1 MSIVQVPDVGEV
13 RRQLKHAIDAHKRA
27 NVARRADSDQAT
39 KQFETWFQMV
49 GEPLCREFTSALRGE
64 GYQFRLETP
73 QGAARISS
81 ERSADDFLELA
92 FDSRRTPVALVL
104 SRGYTRGS
112 KTFTDQRV
120 LCEGPRI
127 DQVEPQQVLSA
138 LVEDILPLVE
148 R

>member
-13 RRQLKHAIDAHKRA
+13 RKQLKHAIEAHRKA
-27 NVARRADSDQAT
+27 NAARRAESDQAT
-39 KQFETWFQMV
+39 KQFETWLQLV
-49 GEPLCREFTSALRGE
+49 GEPLCREVTSALRGE
-64 GYQFRLETP
+64 GYPFRLQTP
-73 QGAARISS
+73 QGVARISS
-81 ERSADDFLELA
+81 ERSPDDFLELA

-112 KTFTDQRV
+112 KTYSDERV
-120 LCEGPRI
+120 LCEGATI

-138 LVEDILPLVE
+138 LVEDILPLIE

>member
-1 MSIVQVPDVGEV
+1 MSIVKVPDVGEV
-13 RRQLKHAIDAHKRA
+13 RKQLKHAVDAHKRA
-27 NVARRADSDQAT
+27 NAARRAESDEAT
-39 KQFETWFQMV
+39 KQFETWFQLV

-64 GYQFRLETP
+64 GYQFRLQTP

-81 ERSADDFLELA
+81 ERSGDDYLELT

-112 KTFTDQRV
+112 KTYTDERV
-120 LCEGPRI
+120 LCEGARV

-138 LVEDILPLVE
+138 LVEDILPLIE